1 MKGGADMEVKFRMV
15 KDYLGL
21 IFVYR
26 EYIEGLRDIQ
36 VYEVYTMPNWE
47 EGARVIF
54 AKECEFAHSRRSFEK
69 ECSRIRR
76 ELNK

>member
-1 MKGGADMEVKFRMV
+1 MYVKFRME
-15 KDYLGL
+15 KHYLGL

-26 EYIEGLRDIQ
+26 EYNEGSRNIQ
-36 VYEVYTMPNWE
+36 VFKLNYEYLTNGE
-47 EGARVIF
+47 ELTKLIF

-76 ELNK
+76 ELRQ

>member
-1 MKGGADMEVKFRMV
+1 MKVKFKMV
-15 KDYLGL
+15 KEYLGL

-26 EYIEGLRDIQ
+26 EYNEGSQDIQ
-36 VYEVYTMPNWE
+36 IYEFYTMADGE
-47 EGARVIF
+47 EGAKLIF

>member
-1 MKGGADMEVKFRMV
+1 MYVKFRMA

-26 EYIEGLRDIQ
+26 EYNEGSQDIQ
-36 VYEVYTMPNWE
+36 VHEVYTMPNGE
-47 EGARVIF
+47 EGARLIF

-76 ELNK
+76 ELKK